1 MTATVYFGW
10 RLGAKGKEE
19 GGIVCHPLFQ
29 VTTEDIRGETNL
41 PETGSSFQTWSSGCT
56 IRGLVLQVEAGRFF
70 TFQFSSVQF
79 LGCV

>member
-29 VTTEDIRGETNL
+29 VTTEGIRGETNL
-41 PETGSSFQTWSSGCT
+41 PETGSSFQTWSGGNNVASVISEWLLLSEDENLGAGKT
-56 IRGLVLQVEAGRFF
+56 I
-70 TFQFSSVQF
+70 
-79 LGCV
+79 